1 MAKKLS
7 ESANADAK
15 LPNGEVLKSVISRM
29 NGAKAKMDEARGDL
43 GSIIKN
49 AEDSHNIHRAALKLV
64 AKLEKMDSAKLSDW
78 LAHFDHYRQVRGL
91 DEMAGPN
98 MFDAADEDEDEF
110 DAAAPEPEP
119 DPVKENVTALRR
131 GIKKKPESPAAQAIE
146 GWA

>member
-7 ESANADAK
+7 ANADQNM
-15 LPNGEVLKSVISRM
+15 PNGEVLKSVISRM

-91 DEMAGPN
+91 DQMAGPS
-98 MFDAADEDEDEF
+98 MFDDPDADEYDF
-110 DAAAPEPEP
+110 DAAAPDPDP
-119 DPVKENVTALRR
+119 DPVSENVTALRR
-131 GIKKKPESPAAQAIE
+131 GIKQLPADEQYQQDGAA
-146 GWA
+146 